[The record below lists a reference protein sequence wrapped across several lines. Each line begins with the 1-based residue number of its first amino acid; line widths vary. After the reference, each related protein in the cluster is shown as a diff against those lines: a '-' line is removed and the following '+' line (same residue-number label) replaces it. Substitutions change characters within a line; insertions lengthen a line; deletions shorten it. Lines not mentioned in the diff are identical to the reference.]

1 MSRAPRNASRGSST
15 DNPLV
20 RSLPIC
26 GHFAR
31 ISFFFLRFLETDK
44 NLLPQPFGRNDL
56 ILKPGREGRRER
68 KLIPTFQP
76 STLRTYPYRNTAS
89 VPNLISLRSFPPS
102 PSPVPSPSPPLRGR
116 IVSLRRESSLSS
128 RLEFEI
134 SNLEMGRARGWGR
147 RGDEP
152 RGRTE
157 PVD

>member
-31 ISFFFLRFLETDK
+31 IFFFFSRFLETDK
-44 NLLPQPFGRNDL
+44 NLLPQPLGRNDL
-56 ILKPGREGRRER
+56 IPKPGREGRRER

-89 VPNLISLRSFPPS
+89 VPNLISLRSFPLLHFLFLL
-102 PSPVPSPSPPLRGR
+102 VL
-116 IVSLRRESSLSS
+116 LLDDESSHYEENLPV
-128 RLEFEI
+128 RVV
-134 SNLEMGRARGWGR
+134 SNSKFRIWKWVG
-147 RGDEP
+147 RGDGGGEAMS
-152 RGRTE
+152 RAGERSR
-157 PVD
+157 